1 MAPLAHAGIP
11 GAGPFVATGLFL
23 VAAAAAG
30 GVFWL
35 RQRHRTGHLR
45 AARFALTGVA
55 AVCLVAATTMPLLLH
70 ATAEIGRPST
80 RARLTIVSPREG
92 EVVRGNP
99 AVVDVRLRLVG
110 GRIVPLTSLHFVPNA
125 GHIHLYLDGG
135 LVSMTPTLR
144 ATIAAP
150 PGSHV
155 LRAEFVAVD
164 HGPFDPRVLAT
175 VSFRVET

>member
-1 MAPLAHAGIP
+1 
-11 GAGPFVATGLFL
+11 VATGLFL
-23 VAAAAAG
+23 VAAAAGG

-35 RQRHRTGHLR
+35 RQRHGTGHLR
-45 AARFALTGVA
+45 AARFALAGVA
-55 AVCLVAATTMPLLLH
+55 AACLVAATMMPLLLH

-80 RARLTIVSPREG
+80 TARLTIVSPRPRD
-92 EVVRGNP
+92 VLHGNP

-110 GRIVPLTSLHFVPNA
+110 GQIVPLTSLHLVPNA

-135 LVSMTPTLR
+135 LVSMTATLR
-144 ATIAAP
+144 ATIAAR

-175 VSFRVET
+175 VSFRVEP